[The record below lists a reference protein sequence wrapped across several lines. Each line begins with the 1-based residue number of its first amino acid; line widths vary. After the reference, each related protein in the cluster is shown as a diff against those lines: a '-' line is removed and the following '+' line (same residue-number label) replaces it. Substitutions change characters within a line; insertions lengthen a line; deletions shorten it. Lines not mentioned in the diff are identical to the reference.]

1 MRKRASIIM
10 ASLLLVAAGC
20 GGPAAE
26 PPAQVEAKAKVV
38 EVVKVQKAAQP
49 VMLQVTGMVE
59 AKRDAELPFG
69 TGGTISAIQVT
80 KGMKIAQGQLL
91 ATLDSRYYQKEVEAA
106 ASQVEEA
113 TARKTKALKGATAEA
128 IEQQRL
134 QVQSAESRLEKAK
147 QDLAAGEKL
156 FAGGAISQT
165 EINDLRRA
173 LTQAEISARDAQLSL
188 AELQRGAQPEDIAM
202 ANASIKA
209 AAGQVERAKKSLDD
223 AKIQAPFAGTVVEVY
238 KQAGEQASPGEKII
252 HLVDLTEV
260 KVTLDV
266 TSDLISQ
273 FQEKTKVQAVSDDGK
288 KSQGTISFVS
298 PVVNK
303 ETGKY
308 RVEVT
313 IPNADGYWR
322 GGMAATIEVP
332 RKVNGFLVPLES
344 VGVSSAQH
352 YVMAVENGLIV
363 KKEVKTGQMVGD
375 QIEILSGV
383 KEGDQLLRS
392 GITFY
397 VEGQKV
403 EAKGE

>member
-1 MRKRASIIM
+1 M
-10 ASLLLVAAGC
+10 
-20 GGPAAE
+20 
-26 PPAQVEAKAKVV
+26 

-49 VMLQVTGMVE
+49 VFLRVTGMVE

-69 TGGTISAIQVT
+69 TGGTISAIQVS

-113 TARKTKALKGATAEA
+113 AARKTKALKGATAEA

-134 QVQSAESRLEKAK
+134 QVQSAQSRLEKAK

-188 AELQRGAQPEDIAM
+188 TELQRGAQPEDIAM

-223 AKIQAPFAGTVVEVY
+223 AKIHAPFAGTVVDVY
-238 KQAGEQASPGEKII
+238 KQTGEQASPGEKIV

-266 TSDLISQ
+266 TNDLISQ
-273 FQEKTKVQAVSDDGK
+273 FQEKAKVQAVSDDGK
-288 KSQGTISFVS
+288 KSEGTITFVS
-298 PVVNK
+298 PVVSK

-313 IPNADGYWR
+313 IPNPDGFWR
-322 GGMAATIEVP
+322 GGMAATIEAP

-344 VGVSSAQH
+344 VGVSSTQH
-352 YVMAVENGLIV
+352 YVMAVENGLTV
-363 KKEVKTGQMVGD
+363 KKEVKTGQIVDD